1 MLNLESFHTGDD
13 TQPLLSRHMYGIILL
28 REKKKKEKTCRM
40 KRQGS
45 EDKAGLT
52 GDLCNGPL
60 PKKDN

>member
-1 MLNLESFHTGDD
+1 
-13 TQPLLSRHMYGIILL
+13 MYGIILL